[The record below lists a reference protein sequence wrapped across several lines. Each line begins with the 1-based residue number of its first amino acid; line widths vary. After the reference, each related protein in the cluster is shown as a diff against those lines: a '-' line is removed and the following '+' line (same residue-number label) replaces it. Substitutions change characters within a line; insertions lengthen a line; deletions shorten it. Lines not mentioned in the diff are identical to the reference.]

1 MRAEN
6 LASHRFVPVTGAPD
20 KSNICRNYFSR
31 SHHFN
36 GNDVLLNHLISD
48 IIRSEAIM
56 RTTNAISALNLTDLN
71 SNGLF
76 DILFAST
83 QRVRVYIAEDH
94 LNDETGL
101 LSTFD

>member
-1 MRAEN
+1 MSSEY
-6 LASHRFVPVTGAPD
+6 LACRRFVPITGAPD

-31 SHHFN
+31 SRHFN
-36 GNDVLLNHLISD
+36 GNDVLPNHLISD

-76 DILFAST
+76 DILVITA
-83 QRVRVYIAEDH
+83 
-94 LNDETGL
+94 
-101 LSTFD
+101 